1 MCLLYMSFDYKEKY
15 LKYKKK
21 YLQLKT
27 QIAAGQK
34 IPVKDLSK
42 VKVLID
48 AGAYPT
54 GKGIELNGDK
64 YTVNL
69 RDLLWDGDEKNK
81 EGMFLI
87 DNRKIS
93 SFEKINV
100 MDVKTIADDNVTIN
114 LGEASI
120 DFVKES
126 IDRWEKFRND
136 FFEKNQTL
144 YTKKIKKLFK
154 HLAVSPRPKDI
165 DQANDWLK
173 QNRITLYSFNKIF
186 GYYYDDG
193 TMNPNNPVG
202 LFFPLPNIANE
213 NNYIK
218 FMPFF
223 NKNFFNDG
231 NVGDS
236 DNEFKEFRKEY
247 LTRKVSLT
255 DDESKKL
262 KNLSL
267 TNFFKAKIGG
277 FYIYYDSNLEPK
289 IEPFFK
295 EINRKPKGYPFRD
308 AFYLFNNKYIWS
320 FSELYE
326 KDEGVVIK
334 YYSSFNYKKEPT
346 KEIVLKWK
354 EFFDKKLPFDNKI
367 KIYKEHKWGDYGDK
381 VWQILNYGIDIGEQ
395 DKHGHPMLLKYNFP
409 LKFENKEIL
418 DKTYKALKNAPNWPN
433 NSQLLMKIWTRI
445 YSANRKIH
453 FNDEK
458 NGESFWE
465 NLFNLLHND
474 KTYPYNALLRA
485 DFEDYLKDTNMT
497 KEMYEK
503 LLKDYNL
510 TDRTYKGEKYDGT
523 KEWKNYILNQLNDY
537 LEERGWT
544 PQSNM
549 FGSKEKKFLFK
560 PPKKR

>member
-1 MCLLYMSFDYKEKY
+1 MSFDYKEKY
-15 LKYKKK
+15 LKYKNK
-21 YLQLKT
+21 YLQLKI

-34 IPVKDLSK
+34 IPVKDTYY
-42 VKVLID
+42 V
-48 AGAYPT
+48 

-64 YTVNL
+64 YRINI
-69 RDLLWDGDEKNK
+69 RDLLWDGDKKNK

-100 MDVKTIADDNVTIN
+100 LGIKTIADDNVTIN

-126 IDRWEKFRND
+126 IDKWEKFRND
-136 FFEKNQTL
+136 FFEKNETL
-144 YTKKIKKLFK
+144 YTKKIKKLFEK

-165 DQANDWLK
+165 DEAKLYLK
-173 QNRITLYSFNKIF
+173 RNGITLNSVKKIF

-193 TMNPNNPVG
+193 TMKPNNPVG

-255 DDESKKL
+255 DDESKEA

-277 FYIYYDSNLEPK
+277 FYINYDSNLKPK

-295 EINRKPKGYPFRD
+295 EINNKPKGYPFRD
-308 AFYLFNNKYIWS
+308 ADGTGIFYLFDNKYVWS
-320 FSELYE
+320 YSELHG

-334 YYSSFNYKKEPT
+334 HYSSFNYKKELK

-354 EFFDKKLPFDNKI
+354 EFFDKKLLFDNKI
-367 KIYKEHKWGDYGDK
+367 KLYGEHKWGDYGDK
-381 VWQILNYGIDIGEQ
+381 AWEILNYGIDISET
-395 DKHGHPMLLKYNFP
+395 DKNGHFNILKYNFP
-409 LKFENKEIL
+409 LKFKNKEIL
-418 DKTYKALKNAPNWPN
+418 DKTYNALKNVPNWEN
-433 NSQLLMKIWTRI
+433 SSQLLMQIWTRI

-458 NGESFWE
+458 NGESFWK

-474 KTYPYNALLRA
+474 IKFPYNARLGA
-485 DFEDYLKDTNMT
+485 DFEKYLKDTNMT
-497 KEMYEK
+497 KEIYEN
-503 LLKDYNL
+503 LLVKFKL
-510 TDRTYKGEKYDGT
+510 TDRTHKGPRYDG
-523 KEWKNYILNQLNDY
+523 KIVWKNYILIQLNDY
-537 LEERGWT
+537 LEEIHGWKA
-544 PQSNM
+544 QSNPL
-549 FGSKEKKFLFK
+549 GSVKKKFLFK
-560 PPKKR
+560 PPKKKR